1 MSDKNVKNE
10 LMTALKTNIRQY
22 SMFIAL
28 LVLMI
33 IFTIFTNNNVF
44 ITPGNLSNLL
54 LQTATVAVM
63 TCGVVLVIVAGHID
77 LSIGSVVAFTGAVA
91 ATLLNAGVPTFLAI
105 IITLGI
111 GTLIGLWY
119 GFWVAYQDIPAFIV
133 TLAGNMIFRGGVL
146 LVTGG
151 ASIATTRFT
160 AFNDLAGGYVPSFG
174 GDMGVNLVALIVGI
188 IAIVFYN
195 ISEFKKRAERVSYG
209 FEVSSKQMQL
219 MKVILISFGIAL
231 FFGILSIDM
240 GIPYAIVIL
249 FIVAAFYIFL
259 SYKTK
264 FGRYVYAIGG
274 NKEAA
279 KLSGINIRRVNMLIF
294 ISMGILTA
302 LGGMLYTARLATATA
317 AAGNGLELEVI
328 AAAIIGGTST
338 MGGEGTI
345 IGAIIGALVMTT
357 LNNGLD
363 LMGAPWSSSEWKY
376 IIKGLILLGA
386 VWFDLASRKSKK

>member
-1 MSDKNVKNE
+1 MTEKNLKNE
-10 LMTALKTNIRQY
+10 VVKALKMNVRQY

-28 LVLMI
+28 LFLMV
-33 IFTIFTNNNVF
+33 IFTIFTKNNVF

-63 TCGVVLVIVAGHID
+63 TCGIVLVIVAGHID

-91 ATLLNAGVPTFLAI
+91 ATLLNSGVPTFLAVV
-105 IITLGI
+105 ITLLI

-133 TLAGNMIFRGGVL
+133 TLAGSMIFRGGVL

-151 ASIATTRFT
+151 ASVATTRFT
-160 AFNDLAGGYVPSFG
+160 GFNDLAGGYVPSFG
-174 GDMGVNLVALIVGI
+174 GDMGINLVALIVGI
-188 IAIVFYN
+188 AAIVVFN
-195 ISEFKKRAERVSYG
+195 IMEIKKRAERISYG
-209 FEVSSKQMQL
+209 FEVGSKQMQL
-219 MKVILISFGIAL
+219 LKMLLISVGVAL
-231 FFGILSIDM
+231 FFGILAIDS
-240 GIPYAIVIL
+240 GIPYSIVIL
-249 FIVAAFYIFL
+249 SVIAAFYIFL

-279 KLSGINIRRVNMLIF
+279 KLSGINIKFVNMMIF
-294 ISMGILTA
+294 VSMGILTA

-386 VWFDLASRKSKK
+386 VWFDLASRKRKK